1 MALVAKLLYCRFFS
15 IAFLSANCYLCR
27 MLFFRKRHI
36 CAAWLLVF
44 AHFDA
49 NGREM
54 ELDAAQRQELGELR
68 KEIAKFEKELSKSKQ
83 QEAEILSHISTLD
96 REIDVTKGYLNSLTR
111 DVRTRE
117 CQIKN
122 GRNDIEMTSAEIDRL
137 QKLLKD
143 RIVHFY
149 KHSRTAF
156 LETLFASTSLSQ
168 VQVWTRYQKIIY
180 QNDKRNIESLA
191 SKKAHLEQE
200 EDLLNMQLTSQ
211 ERKLNE
217 LEQEKKQLVESRD
230 KRDVYLKKIQNDNA
244 VISQRLKDVQEA
256 ERQILGLIARAEEDR
271 LSRSPGTSRQAAPA
285 LPGRKTRKFAGLK
298 GKLIWP
304 AQGSVISHFGKQKHP
319 QLKTVTENLGIE
331 IKANLGTP
339 VKSVDEGWVQ
349 AITWQ
354 RGRGNIIIIS
364 HDDGFYTV
372 YTHLAEILV
381 ETNQFVQE
389 GQVIGT
395 VGDSGSLNG
404 PVLHFQIWE
413 NTQNLNPEDWLA

>member
-1 MALVAKLLYCRFFS
+1 MALL
-15 IAFLSANCYLCR
+15 FL
-27 MLFFRKRHI
+27 
-36 CAAWLLVF
+36 F
-44 AHFDA
+44 AHFHAD
-49 NGREM
+49 GGEM

-68 KEIAKFEKELSKSKQ
+68 KEIQKFEKELSKNNQ

-96 REIDVTKGYLNSLTR
+96 REIDVTKGYLNSLTK
-111 DVRTRE
+111 DVRIRE
-117 CQIKN
+117 RQIKN
-122 GRNDIEMTSAEIDRL
+122 RQNDIEMTSAEISRL
-137 QKLLKD
+137 QELLKD

-149 KHSRTAF
+149 KHSHTAF
-156 LETLFASTSLSQ
+156 LETLFASKSLSQ
-168 VQVWTRYQKIIY
+168 VQVWMRYQKMIY
-180 QNDKRNIESLA
+180 ENDKRNIESLA
-191 SKKAHLEQE
+191 SKKAQ
-200 EDLLNMQLTSQ
+200 
-211 ERKLNE
+211 
-217 LEQEKKQLVESRD
+217 LEQEKDLMNVQLTAQERRLKEREQEKRQLVESRE
-230 KRDVYLKKIQNDNA
+230 KRDVYLKKLQNDKA
-244 VISQRLKDVQEA
+244 FVSQRLKEVREA

-271 LSRSPGTSRQAAPA
+271 LSRKPGSSPQGSPA
-285 LPGRKTRKFAGLK
+285 HQGRKTRKFADLK

-304 AQGSVISHFGKQKHP
+304 TQGSVISHFGRQKHP

-339 VKSVDEGWVQ
+339 VRAVDEGWVQ

-381 ETNQFVQE
+381 ETNQFVQQ

-413 NTQNLNPEDWLA
+413 NTQNLNPEDWLT